1 MSRKLLFWGVLLAAF
16 TSGIQAQ
23 TQAINGSIRG
33 RVTDAAAANVP
44 SASVSVTND
53 ATGFARSVE
62 TNSDGLYV
70 VPNLPLGAYTVKITK
85 EGFEAERH
93 TNVVLNAGTE
103 AVIDVQLKV
112 GSVSSTV
119 EVTAGAPIVE
129 TSRTSIGRT
138 ISHDEVD
145 NLPLT
150 SRNPY
155 NLIIFQPGVSG
166 HPNAELGIPRTI
178 NTNGLL
184 DHINYQLDGM
194 VDTESDRTG
203 LRLFPISDVYVREI
217 QTVSNS
223 FAPEFGQTG
232 GIIFN
237 AITNTGSNQLHGEFY
252 FIGRPVALNARPIL
266 LASSAPKP
274 DLTLNDIAVNGGGAI
289 LKDKVFF
296 FAGYEHLTRGLPQ
309 PDTITTANAAAIGL
323 SPSLLAIAPS
333 IQHAQFFNIRF
344 DWTISNKH
352 QFFVRYNYF
361 RNRYPFN
368 TGVGGTNALDAG
380 ADFSDRAHIMGA
392 QLLSTLSPNMLNE
405 LRFGWPYRNEKHFPN
420 ALTGSGPQ
428 VSISG
433 IAAFGGT
440 ISAGDAFQEKIPSL
454 NDNFTL
460 IKGAHTFKL
469 GFGFQQILDTQTT
482 QIYSQ
487 YVFSSIAN
495 YLLAK
500 SGANP
505 LAYSAY
511 NAVVGQPGALYHS
524 FFWNF
529 FLQDTW
535 QVRPNLLVTYGLRY
549 DRFQPPP
556 GNQNALYSYS
566 QHFRTPEGNFAPRLG
581 IAWSIDPK
589 TVLRVNAGMF
599 YEAPPTNLWFNAYF
613 NDGTPRA
620 FVASLGPTQ
629 AGAPTFPLTLAMLP
643 AGFTRA
649 TPDIETVTPNF
660 KNAYTINASIQL
672 ERQLSAS
679 DSISLGYVHTAARNL
694 EFLRNSNLINP
705 IGTLADGR
713 PIFSTT
719 ISAATRLDPRFNNI
733 AFQDIGAVSDYEAM
747 LVTFHHRF
755 THGFNVNA
763 AYTWSHSISDAPEI
777 NGFEQ
782 NQVFI
787 EDPTNRRRDRGNA
800 LANRPQ
806 ALTVSAI
813 LAPQVALE
821 NRVWKFLA
829 NNNELALLA
838 NVSSGDEQNLV
849 ANKVLNND
857 PKTSGV
863 TRPLYIARNIVRG
876 PNVYQFDGRY
886 TRTFFTIRDRIKP
899 KFIAESNNIFN
910 HKNVNSLGVTVPVDA
925 NGLATIPS
933 TFQPVQTGI
942 LEGRILQFGVRV
954 DW

>member
-1 MSRKLLFWGVLLAAF
+1 MARKLAVAGFFLTVFCGAIF
-16 TSGIQAQ
+16 AQ
-23 TQAINGSIRG
+23 TQSINGTIRG

-44 SASVSVTND
+44 GAAISVNND

-62 TNSDGLYV
+62 SNSDGIYV
-70 VPNLPLGAYTVKITK
+70 VPNLPLGTYTVKIAK
-85 EGFEAERH
+85 EGFDVERH
-93 TNVVLNAGTE
+93 TNIVLDAGTE
-103 AVIDVQLKV
+103 AVIDSQLKV
-112 GSVSSTV
+112 GSLSSTV
-119 EVTAGAPIVE
+119 EVTSGAPIVE

-155 NLIIFQPGVSG
+155 NFIIFQPGVSG

-232 GIIFN
+232 GIIYN
-237 AITNTGSNQLHGEFY
+237 AISNSGANQFHGELY

-266 LASSAPKP
+266 LSSSLKKP
-274 DLTLNDIAVNGGGAI
+274 NLTLNDFALNSGGPVI
-289 LKDKVFF
+289 KDRVFF

-309 PDTITTANAAAIGL
+309 PDSISSANAAAIGL
-323 SPSLLAIAPS
+323 SPSLLQIAPS
-333 IQHAQFFNIRF
+333 IQHAQFVNIRF

-361 RNRYPFN
+361 RNEYPYN
-368 TGVGGTNALDAG
+368 TGVGGLNALDVA
-380 ADFSDRAHIMGA
+380 ADFHDRAHILGA
-392 QLLSTLSPNMLNE
+392 QLLSTLSPSMLNE
-405 LRFGWPYRNEKHFPN
+405 LRFGWPYRNEKHVRS
-420 ALTGSGPQ
+420 ALTGAGPQ

-433 IAAFGGT
+433 AANFGGT
-440 ISAGDAFQEKIPSL
+440 VSAGDAFQEKIPNL

-460 IKGAHTFKL
+460 IKGAHTFKF
-469 GFGFQQILDTQTT
+469 GFGLEQILDTQTT
-482 QIYSQ
+482 QIYNQ
-487 YVFSSIAN
+487 FVFSSVAN
-495 YLLAK
+495 YLSAK

-505 LAYSAY
+505 FAYSTY

-535 QVRPNLLVTYGLRY
+535 QARPNVLVTYGVRY
-549 DRFQPPP
+549 DRFQAPP
-556 GNQNALYSYS
+556 GNKNALFAYS
-566 QHFRTPEGNFAPRLG
+566 QHFRTPASNLAPRLG
-581 IAWSIDPK
+581 IAWSINPK
-589 TVLRVNAGMF
+589 TVVRVNSGIF
-599 YEAPPTNLWFNAYF
+599 YESPPTNLWFSAYF
-613 NDGTPRA
+613 NDGTSRA
-620 FVASLGPTQ
+620 FVANIGPGQ
-629 AGAPTFPLTLAMLP
+629 AGAPPFPLTLASLP

-672 ERQLSAS
+672 ERQLSTS
-679 DSISLGYVHTAARNL
+679 DSISLGFVHTAGRNL
-694 EFLRNSNLINP
+694 EFLRNLNLINP
-705 IGTLADGR
+705 IGALADGR
-713 PIFSTT
+713 PVFSSS
-719 ISAATRLDPRFNNI
+719 INAATRLDPRFNNI

-763 AYTWSHSISDAPEI
+763 SYTWSHSISDAPEI

-787 EDPTNRRRDRGNA
+787 EDPTNRRRDRGNS

-806 ALTVSAI
+806 ALTMSAI
-813 LAPQVALE
+813 LAPQVQAD

-838 NVSSGDEQNLV
+838 NVSSGDQQNLV
-849 ANKVLNND
+849 GNKVLNGD
-857 PKTSGV
+857 PRTSGV
-863 TRPLYIARNIVRG
+863 TRPLYIGRNAVRG

-886 TRTFFTIRDRIKP
+886 TRTFFTIKDRIRP

-910 HKNVNSLGVTVPVDA
+910 HKNINALNVTVPVDA
-925 NGLATIPS
+925 SGLPTIPAK
-933 TFQPVQTGI
+933 FQPLQTGI